1 MRFLLAQVTDS
12 QTESFTDL
20 LIYQG
25 TGLMIVLMVLGS
37 LWCGGTFKLA
47 HGLAAAA

>member
-25 TGLMIVLMVLGS
+25 TGLMIVLMVWALSG
-37 LWCGGTFKLA
+37 LWWHF
-47 HGLAAAA
+47 